1 MIDFTVCLSG
11 FSLGLFAGLV
21 ATLIDIIISS
31 LARVAL
37 GQ

>member
-1 MIDFTVCLSG
+1 MINFTVCLSG
-11 FSLGLFAGLV
+11 FALGLFAGLV
-21 ATLIDIIISS
+21 ATLIDIITSS